1 MPLRQSS
8 NKGYN
13 YLETSLFNKPPTT
26 PLITRNLAKGVA
38 PRLHEPKAKA
48 KAHATKDIRQIKLK
62 RSRKRTTS
70 SDKESDIDG
79 ESHLSDSSAIKI
91 KKNLSKRR
99 CMEESD
105 SEEEEIVD
113 EDVKSPEKEIEE
125 VDGGCSEQDRTGK
138 QGDDGLNGHQHGVEL
153 EEKTVKK
160 DLTLNL
166 LTIMLDRVIVKFKM
180 GQDVQ
185 FVKLHGKR
193 KAFHKGG
200 NSSCHVHTR
209 QHYVVYKAR
218 CEKAEIAINHWAIP
232 CDIWKV
238 MEEEKVAEE
247 QG

>member
-1 MPLRQSS
+1 M
-8 NKGYN
+8 
-13 YLETSLFNKPPTT
+13 

-38 PRLHEPKAKA
+38 PRLHEPKTKA
-48 KAHATKDIRQIKLK
+48 KACATKDIRQIKLK
-62 RSRKRTTS
+62 RSHKRTTS
-70 SDKESDIDG
+70 SDEESDVDG

-91 KKNLSKRR
+91 KKNVSKRR
-99 CMEESD
+99 RMEESD

-113 EDVKSPEKEIEE
+113 EDVESPEKEIEE
-125 VDGGCSEQDRTGK
+125 VDGGCGEQDRTGK

-160 DLTLNL
+160 DSTLNL
-166 LTIMLDRVIVKFKM
+166 LTIMWDRVIVKE
-180 GQDVQ
+180 DAQ
-185 FVKLHGKR
+185 FVKLHGKC

-200 NSSCHVHTR
+200 NSSCHAHAR

-232 CDIWKV
+232 RDIWKV

-247 QG
+247 QGRLTKKKEAAAVRI